1 MVKKRQEEKKQSL
14 RIDSEIQVV
23 EKNEVYFG
31 EERGRER
38 RESRERIER
47 ERRKRMKREGGER
60 EDEKREER

>member
-23 EKNEVYFG
+23 EKMKFTFG